1 MGSSVTPGVETS
13 NTGDI
18 YVFVTGTI
26 SIYLLPLFTHH
37 LLGGSNLL
45 LQFYKQK
52 NKNSPSD
59 QYHNSKE
66 KIVTY
71 AMLLS
76 PLGLFYVFF
85 RFNFVF
91 FAEPH
96 GL

>member
-52 NKNSPSD
+52 T
-59 QYHNSKE
+59 
-66 KIVTY
+66 KIHLVTSITIQKKK
-71 AMLLS
+71 LLRTPCS
-76 PLGLFYVFF
+76 
-85 RFNFVF
+85 
-91 FAEPH
+91 
-96 GL
+96 